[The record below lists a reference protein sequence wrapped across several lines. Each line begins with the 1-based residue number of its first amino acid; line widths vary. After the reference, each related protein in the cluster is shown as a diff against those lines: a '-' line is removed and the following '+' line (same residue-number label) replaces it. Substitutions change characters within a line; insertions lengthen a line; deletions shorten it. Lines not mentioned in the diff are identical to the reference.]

1 MTFILYLKYFSFT
14 LAQEMR
20 RKCICW
26 NISYFIDSAQL
37 TNIQRLATYNILHS
51 RVVKKNYETYYR
63 SARVQVWTILN
74 DFEVFEL
81 FWIIFLFYLCL
92 FWTTYFSDYLWSYQ
106 PTSGYPAITG
116 YIWIS
121 WAMFISVNNFE
132 VFWTIY
138 NHFLVLLCS
147 ISIYL
152 KLSLVISGSG
162 DILGYLG
169 LS

>member
-1 MTFILYLKYFSFT
+1 MQISNYTIQTLSLLKVDFTEYMYRIYPFSDC
-14 LAQEMR
+14 LP
-20 RKCICW
+20 
-26 NISYFIDSAQL
+26 N
-37 TNIQRLATYNILHS
+37 
-51 RVVKKNYETYYR
+51 KNYKTYCR
-63 SARVQVWTILN
+63 RARVQVWTILN
-74 DFEVFEL
+74 DFEVFEQY
-81 FWIIFLFYLCL
+81 WIIFLFYLCL